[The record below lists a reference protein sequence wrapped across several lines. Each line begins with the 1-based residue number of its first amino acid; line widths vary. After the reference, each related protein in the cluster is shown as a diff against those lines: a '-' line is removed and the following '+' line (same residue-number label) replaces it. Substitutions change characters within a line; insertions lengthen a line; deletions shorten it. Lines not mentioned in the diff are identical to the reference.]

1 LVLGESHPHRSGAG
15 YEPFWFI
22 PGRIPPLPFW
32 FAVKMFQSKLRREF
46 YRRKPQIVAKE
57 LLGKWL
63 TRNIEG
69 KFIIAKIVE
78 TEAYGGTEDKGCHAS
93 RYGLR
98 KKTAGLFGEVG
109 YAYIYP
115 VHINMFCFNAV
126 AHEDGEAGG
135 VLIRAGEPLEG
146 IEIILQNLNTSSK
159 NDTVDFSDSVT
170 LNAVKGLRKAY
181 DITKLLNGPA
191 KLCKAL
197 KINGSLNGEDLLGDN
212 LFIMEGE
219 EVNEKDIVATKRIN
233 IPYAEEA
240 KDYLRRYAIRNSPYL
255 SRPLKI

>member
-1 LVLGESHPHRSGAG
+1 
-15 YEPFWFI
+15 
-22 PGRIPPLPFW
+22 
-32 FAVKMFQSKLRREF
+32 MFQSKLRREF

-78 TEAYGGTEDKGCHAS
+78 TEAYGGIEDKGCHAS
-93 RYGLR
+93 RYGLT

-109 YAYIYP
+109 HAYIYP

-146 IEIILQNLNTSSK
+146 IDAILENLNIGSK
-159 NDTVDFSDSVT
+159 NYDT
-170 LNAVKGLRKAY
+170 
-181 DITKLLNGPA
+181 TKLLNGPA

-240 KDYLRRYAIRNSPYL
+240 RNYLWRYVIKDSPFL
-255 SRPLKI
+255 SRPLKIKQHSAYKPRRDDLVEKWSK